1 MFGKQKK
8 KLNNYNKILSLYIL
22 LLIANIVLYVSLFIS
37 FRQEILNQITNFYL
51 INNIFLIASAIII
64 LGFIST
70 RLPQFRNRSKGSMHE
85 ISYLMLFGIVSL
97 VVSYFNR
104 STESDFIVMPLLE
117 MFKVLSVMLILTLIV
132 TKTKAFKGVVSGKV
146 IRKTIIY
153 CFLLFSILGIL
164 SSVYYVNVDGTPS
177 DVRNL
182 IILIS
187 GLFAGPYVGIPSSI
201 VAGLFK
207 YSQGGATALPC
218 AIATIICGII
228 GSLIHVWNNKK
239 FPKTL
244 PAAILMFLFIGFD
257 MLLIVILTPSYISI
271 RYISHNYI
279 LTVFGS
285 VIGMILFSM
294 ILNETKNK
302 NFSGISYAELKIN
315 EMENILD
322 EYNDRIENIEEEIQ
336 ELKNRKNK

>member
-1 MFGKQKK
+1 MFEKQKK
-8 KLNNYNKILSLYIL
+8 KLSNYNKILSVYVI
-22 LLIANIVLYVSLFIS
+22 LLIANIILYVSLFIS
-37 FRQEILNQITNFYL
+37 FHHEIINGITNFYL
-51 INNIFLIASAIII
+51 INNILLIVSAIII

-70 RLPQFRNRSKGSMHE
+70 RLPQFRNLNKGSMHE
-85 ISYLMLFGIVSL
+85 ITYLMLFGIVSI

-117 MFKVLSVMLILTLIV
+117 MFKVLSVMLILTLIA
-132 TKTKAFKGVVSGKV
+132 TKTKAFKGVISGKV
-146 IRKTIIY
+146 TRKTIVY
-153 CFLLFSILGIL
+153 CFILFSILGIL

-201 VAGLFK
+201 IAGLFK
-207 YSQGGATALPC
+207 FSQGGPTALPC
-218 AIATIICGII
+218 AVATIICGII

-239 FPKTL
+239 FPKAM

-257 MLLIVILTPSYISI
+257 MLLIVILTPPYISI
-271 RYISHNYI
+271 EYISDNYI

-302 NFSGISYAELKIN
+302 KFSGISYEELKIN

-322 EYNDRIENIEEEIQ
+322 EYNDRIEDLEEEIQ
-336 ELKNRKNK
+336 ELKKQNRE